1 MSTYS
6 RPARRQA
13 RRFGEPTRQWF
24 LDQPLVLSA
33 LGLIAVG
40 IIMVAST
47 SVAVAEKYSVGEWH
61 FLTRH
66 LMFIGVGLVLA
77 TACHFIKS
85 EWLERYGHWCLLA
98 SLVLLLLVF
107 VPGLGH
113 KVNGATRWI
122 NLGIT
127 RFQAVEAVKLLM
139 ILYVACY
146 LAKRPELLR
155 GGFMETFKPILV
167 GGLIAA
173 ILLQQPDMGSAVVIM
188 AIIGGMVWL
197 AGAAWKYLS
206 LLGLSALPIITFA
219 ALEPYRLRRIAI
231 VGDPLSDPFNAGFQ
245 LVQAQI
251 AIGRGQISGVG
262 LGDSVQKLFYLPEA
276 HTDFIFAI
284 LAEELGL
291 IGIVLVLALFSVL
304 VFRIFRIGLK
314 AQRAERAFAAFTCYG
329 IGLWVGLQALV
340 SMGVN
345 LSLLPTKGLT
355 LPLVSS
361 GGSSLMMT
369 MLALGLV
376 LRIGWELEQAQLA
389 RPRQRREW
397 TA

>member
-1 MSTYS
+1 
-6 RPARRQA
+6 
-13 RRFGEPTRQWF
+13 
-24 LDQPLVLSA
+24 
-33 LGLIAVG
+33 
-40 IIMVAST
+40 
-47 SVAVAEKYSVGEWH
+47 AVAEKYAVREWH
-61 FLTRH
+61 FLIRH
-66 LMFIGVGLVLA
+66 LIFICLGLGLA
-77 TACHFIKS
+77 AACQWVHS
-85 EWLERYGHWCLLA
+85 EWLERYGHWCLLF
-98 SLVLLLLVF
+98 SLVLLALVF

-122 NLGIT
+122 NLGLF

-139 ILYVACY
+139 ILFVAGY
-146 LAKRPELLR
+146 LARRPQLVR
-155 GGFMETFKPILV
+155 DGFMETFKPILV

-197 AGAAWKYLS
+197 AGAAWRYLA
-206 LLGLSALPIITFA
+206 LLGLSALPLLTFA
-219 ALEPYRLRRIAI
+219 AMEPYRLRRIAI
-231 VGDPLSDPFNAGFQ
+231 LGDPFSDPFNAGFQ

-262 LGDSVQKLFYLPEA
+262 LGESVQKLFYLPEA

-291 IGIVLVLALFSVL
+291 IGIVLVLCLFAVL
-304 VFRIFRIGLK
+304 VVRIFRIGLK
-314 AQRAERAFAAFTCYG
+314 AQRADRPFAAFTCYG
-329 IGLWVGLQALV
+329 IGLWIGLQALI

-355 LPLVSS
+355 LPLVSA

-369 MLALGLV
+369 LLALGLV

-389 RPRQRREW
+389 RPRRRKEW
-397 TA
+397 RA